1 MKKGDIIV
9 CVLVAAAGIFLLLF
23 LSGNVSADTV
33 EIYSSGTLFGKYS
46 LSSDITVDVVTEFG
60 SNTVCIEKGN
70 VYVTH
75 SSCDDKNEILQG
87 KISHPGQSLICLPNK
102 LIVTLNGRRENVDS
116 ISY

>member
-1 MKKGDIIV
+1 MKKGDIII
-9 CVLVAAAGIFLLLF
+9 CLLVIVAGIFLLLLQF
-23 LSGNVSADTV
+23 ENGGADTV
-33 EIYSSGTLFGKYS
+33 EIYSSGNLFGKYS
-46 LSSDITVDVVTEFG
+46 LSSDVTVDVVTELG
-60 SNTVCIEKGN
+60 SNTVCIEKGE

-102 LIVTLNGRRENVDS
+102 LIVTLKGRGENVDS